1 MTHVGHGT
9 AQGRAFEDRM
19 YGFMGP
25 DGCCLKPDMRFVS
38 VVARSQRI
46 GSAETM
52 AEVKRFFTQYFKM
65 EYAGEIE
72 FNEAVAKSP
81 AKDDAD
87 TMAKAEAI
95 GRNL

>member
-1 MTHVGHGT
+1 
-9 AQGRAFEDRM
+9 M

-38 VVARSQRI
+38 VVASSQGI

-52 AEVKRFFTQYFKM
+52 AEVKRFFTQYFRM
-65 EYAGEIE
+65 ECAGEIE